1 MALSNERDDRCLAR
15 FGEIAR
21 TDAVRGYSVK
31 GLCEGAAKGQVI
43 PQGYANLLVMYT
55 LWKAKPLFN

>member
-21 TDAVRGYSVK
+21 IDAVRVDSVK
-31 GLCEGAAKGQVI
+31 GLCEEGAAKGQVI
-43 PQGYANLLVMYT
+43 PQGCAHLLVMYT
-55 LWKAKPLFN
+55 L